1 MHYYQFN
8 IKTYIAST
16 AHLTNGEDLAYR
28 RLIDHYYDTELPI
41 PTALPLLCRR
51 LRLALPDVES
61 VLNEFFIECEDG
73 WRHSYIDN
81 EIKAYKTFIA
91 RQKANGSKGG
101 RASNANA
108 NPPLTQTEP
117 TAKPTSNNK
126 QVTINKEQVSK
137 DKSAKAP
144 SAYADLLSEV
154 APQVVD
160 DWKQLRKTKK
170 AAVTRTV
177 VEQIIVEAG
186 KAGYSL
192 ERALIESCARGWT
205 GFKAEWVSEKQNGFT
220 PQNLNKQEALE
231 ARNRKVAQDWARDM
245 AGAI

>member
-51 LRLALPDVES
+51 LRLDLPDVES

-108 NPPLTQTEP
+108 NPPLAQTEP

-192 ERALIESCARGWT
+192 ERALSESCARGWA
-205 GFKAEWVSEKQNGFT
+205 GFKAEWVSEKQNGFAQ
-220 PQNLNKQEALE
+220 QNPNKQEALE
-231 ARNRKVAQDWARDM
+231 ARNRKVAEQWARDM